1 MSKVLIIGAT
11 SAIAE
16 ATARLLAPRGDQFF
30 LLGRDAERL
39 AAQCADLAVRG
50 AAGAAY
56 GILDVNQIDAQGAA
70 LAQARTALGHLDT
83 VLIAHGTLPDQ
94 LACQRD
100 LAATLA
106 ALQTNALS
114 TVALLTQLA
123 DMLEQQRGGTLA
135 VISSV
140 AGDRG
145 RQSNYVYGS
154 AKAMVDAF
162 ASGLRNRLQ
171 RHGVRVCTIK
181 PGFVDTPMT
190 AGFSKG
196 LLWAQPEQVARG
208 IVKAMDRGQPVS
220 YQPFF
225 WRYIMLAIKHIPER
239 VFMRLSL

>member
-1 MSKVLIIGAT
+1 MTKHVT
-11 SAIAE
+11 
-16 ATARLLAPRGDQFF
+16 
-30 LLGRDAERL
+30 
-39 AAQCADLAVRG
+39 VRWQG
-50 AAGAAY
+50 ELDFDCTDEAGASVSMSPTPSAY
-56 GILDVNQIDAQGAA
+56 SPSEL
-70 LAQARTALGHLDT
+70 L
-83 VLIAHGTLPDQ
+83 
-94 LACQRD
+94 
-100 LAATLA
+100 LA

-123 DMLEQQRGGTLA
+123 GMLEQQRGGTLA